1 MDYDQYYRLRR
12 GNVKAFRELYLVE
25 LRRMWFICY
34 HITQD
39 VSKAASMLLNGWKKV
54 MERIVVESKD
64 VPKEGFTALVSTE
77 FFKMASQ
84 GIESDEDY
92 EALPIPSVSE
102 KYATFIQGIKQL
114 AYEERYLY
122 LLTTFGGLNTTAVSK
137 LMGISF
143 DEARGK
149 IVSIST
155 KAQDTPEIK
164 KMELRDSVYLST
176 QFKSSDG
183 KPFESIEIPQILI
196 ASLEHDYML
205 ILRQQ
210 GKSASLSK
218 IRKEP
223 ENMKSTAKPNQKA
236 AVKKAGF
243 KYTKPI
249 VITAVVLVV
258 VIAAAIVLPKIFSSA
273 SSTRITTYQV
283 EEITYGN
290 VSTTIS
296 GSGTLTPVTQ
306 ETVTS
311 TYAGEVSS
319 VNFTVGDEVAEGDVL
334 AVVTSDNRDEEITA
348 PCDGI
353 LIEFPVKVGTEVA
366 VGGSV
371 AMIMGKDGFT
381 MGIAVDELNISSVA
395 LGQEVSFAI
404 DAFEGDYT
412 GSVTAIS
419 YNGSTSGGTTAYQ
432 ITATVGYVEG
442 VYPGM
447 SASVEIV
454 IEDSGDGLLVPVDAV
469 GTSGDDNYVY
479 LAPSGAEVGASF
491 DEGEIDLN
499 DLTKVTVETG
509 MSDGSYMMIESDEL
523 AEGNLIVVTK
533 ITSTLTGSDSEGEG
547 GGFEGMGEFPGGMDF
562 GDFDFENFDPSQF
575 PQGGGEFPGMGN

>member
-311 TYAGEVSS
+311 T
-319 VNFTVGDEVAEGDVL
+319 
-334 AVVTSDNRDEEITA
+334 
-348 PCDGI
+348 
-353 LIEFPVKVGTEVA
+353 
-366 VGGSV
+366 
-371 AMIMGKDGFT
+371 
-381 MGIAVDELNISSVA
+381 
-395 LGQEVSFAI
+395 
-404 DAFEGDYT
+404 
-412 GSVTAIS
+412 
-419 YNGSTSGGTTAYQ
+419 
-432 ITATVGYVEG
+432 
-442 VYPGM
+442 
-447 SASVEIV
+447 
-454 IEDSGDGLLVPVDAV
+454 
-469 GTSGDDNYVY
+469 
-479 LAPSGAEVGASF
+479 
-491 DEGEIDLN
+491 
-499 DLTKVTVETG
+499 
-509 MSDGSYMMIESDEL
+509 
-523 AEGNLIVVTK
+523 
-533 ITSTLTGSDSEGEG
+533 
-547 GGFEGMGEFPGGMDF
+547 
-562 GDFDFENFDPSQF
+562 
-575 PQGGGEFPGMGN
+575 